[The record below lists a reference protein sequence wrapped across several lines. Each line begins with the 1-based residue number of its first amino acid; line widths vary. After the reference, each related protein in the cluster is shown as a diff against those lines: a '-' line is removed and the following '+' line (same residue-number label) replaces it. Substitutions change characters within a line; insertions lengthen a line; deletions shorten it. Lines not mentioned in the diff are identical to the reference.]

1 MQRGEELLL
10 EGPNLVLLRSFA
22 INPSIL
28 SCLFFSPP
36 LDHVHT
42 FNLVGFAFLLLS
54 AQAAHRLKTA
64 KVDAGISD
72 DLHEHNSYTQSSSA
86 VA

>member
-36 LDHVHT
+36 LHT